1 MKLLQN
7 YIMRFYKILF
17 SFIVLFLAACNKD
30 NAPDNLI
37 DKEKFVPLMVDV
49 HMADGYLGAGT
60 QIPDSLS
67 YRGNGLYTAIFKKYN
82 VDSAQFRK
90 SFQYYSYHLNDMNDI
105 YKEVV
110 ARLKAKNDSI
120 VKVQAAEEMR
130 KTKLRMDST
139 AKAAK
144 KDSVKRSIKQDSIKK
159 LNAKKHAA
167 KA

>member
-1 MKLLQN
+1 
-7 YIMRFYKILF
+7 MRFYKILF
-17 SFIVLFLAACNKD
+17 SFIVLFLGACNKD
-30 NAPDNLI
+30 NAPANLI
-37 DKEKFVPLMVDV
+37 GKEKFVPLMVDV
-49 HMADGYLGAGT
+49 HLADGYLGAGT

-67 YRGNGLYTAIFKKYN
+67 YRGNGLYMAIFKRYG

-110 ARLKAKNDSI
+110 ARLKAKNDSL
-120 VKVQAAEEMR
+120 VKLQAAEEMR

-139 AKAAK
+139 AKTAK

-159 LNAKKHAA
+159 SKAKKVAA
-167 KA
+167 R